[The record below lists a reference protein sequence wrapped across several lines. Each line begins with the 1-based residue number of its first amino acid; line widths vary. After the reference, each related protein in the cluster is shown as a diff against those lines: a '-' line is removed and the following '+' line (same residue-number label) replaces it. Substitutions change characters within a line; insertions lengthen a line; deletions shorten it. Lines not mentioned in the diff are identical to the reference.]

1 MMAVLLIVG
10 LVVGAGVGY
19 FMAPTKTE
27 TETETVTVEVEPLA
41 GKTIRIGMIVAETPA
56 LEWDQPY
63 AEQILQPDLNEYAD
77 LMGYDVDVSVLVDDA
92 QAQAAIH
99 LEKVQSF
106 KAMDISLVAGGGWS
120 GHAGAALS
128 YINENGI
135 LLFSHSSTN
144 PNYAIP
150 NDNLYRMCP
159 TDAVQGPAIAE
170 MLWTWGIEAI
180 VVIQRGD
187 SWADGL
193 YNIINVDFPARGGVI
208 AERIRY
214 ATDVTEFSSY
224 LATAEETVKEL
235 VAEYGADHVAIELIC
250 FGNDGSALLSQAQD
264 YPTIYNDIK
273 WFGSDGS
280 AQSNI
285 IQSNAPTQAV
295 HLVIP
300 STLAVPGFSEVWTH
314 YYDEYFDVTGRTFGY
329 YAACRFDVMM
339 TILEGVL
346 ETQSEDAVD
355 IIPLIHPIT
364 YKRWGASGWT
374 KLNENGDRAGTNYQ
388 VWGYA
393 DIAGNVEFVQY
404 GLYDAPSASM
414 SWFGTGTSAD
424 GVSVPGL
431 SPVGH

>member
-1 MMAVLLIVG
+1 MLAVLLIVG

-41 GKTIRIGMIVAETPA
+41 GKTVRIGMITAETPA
-56 LEWDQPY
+56 LEWDQPFM
-63 AEQILQPDLNEYAD
+63 EQILTPDINEYAE
-77 LMGYDVDVSVLVDDA
+77 LMGYDVDFSILLDDA
-92 QAQAAIH
+92 EAQAAIH

-106 KAMDISLVAGGGWS
+106 KAMDISLVSGGGWS

-159 TDAVQGPAIAE
+159 TDAVQSPAIAE
-170 MLWTWGIEAI
+170 MLWSWGIEAI
-180 VVIQRGD
+180 IVIQRGD
-187 SWADGL
+187 SWADGI
-193 YNIINVDFPARGGVI
+193 YNILEIDFPARGGVI

-224 LATAEETVKEL
+224 LATAEAIAEDL
-235 VAEYGADHVAIELIC
+235 VAEYGAEHVAIETIM
-250 FGNDGSALLSQAQD
+250 FGADGSAMLSQAQD
-264 YPTIYNDIK
+264 YETIYGLA
-273 WFGSDGS
+273 WFGSDGT

-285 IQSNAPTQAV
+285 IQSNAPTQAA

-300 STLAVPGFSEVWTH
+300 STLAVPGASEVWDNL
-314 YYDEYFDVTGRTFGY
+314 YDEYFEVTGRTFGY
-329 YAACRFDVMM
+329 YSACRWDVMFSM
-339 TILEGVL
+339 MEGVL
-346 ETQSEDAVD
+346 ETQSEDALD
-355 IIPLIHPIT
+355 IIPLVHPIT

-374 KLNENGDRAGTNYQ
+374 SLNADGDRALADYQ
-388 VWGYA
+388 VWGYV
-393 DIAGNVEFVQY
+393 DIDGDVEFAQY
-404 GLYDAPSASM
+404 GFYLAAANQL
-414 SWFGTGTSAD
+414 SWFGNGVTAD
-424 GVSVPGL
+424 GEVVPGL
-431 SPVGH
+431 TPVGH